1 MAITLALACLFEARL
16 FEILVVEALFRHNGG
31 HGTLCVQSPLI
42 VPWKNVLLKN
52 LVYTIETV
60 RLSFY

>member
-42 VPWKNVLLKN
+42 VPWKCTFEKFGIYHRN
-52 LVYTIETV
+52 
-60 RLSFY
+60 S